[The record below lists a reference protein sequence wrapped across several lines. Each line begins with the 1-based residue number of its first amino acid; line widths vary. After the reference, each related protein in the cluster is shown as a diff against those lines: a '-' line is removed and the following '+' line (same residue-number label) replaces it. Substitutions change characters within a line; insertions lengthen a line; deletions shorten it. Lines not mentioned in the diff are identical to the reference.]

1 MKILLSKLEELKMAY
16 EPKPGD
22 YFVVKT
28 HGLAGLA
35 IRLGTFS
42 DWNHAGIYIGDG
54 LIIEARPTGVSISNL
69 NKYDGYTIAWN
80 QHENLTDA
88 QRTKIVERAKKFV
101 GGSYGAWSIIVI
113 GLKCV
118 GLSVLPNLIRRA
130 ENEDS
135 VICSQLVAWSYSIG
149 KVKVSQKKHALVT
162 PKDLAFR
169 LIFQ

>member
-1 MKILLSKLEELKMAY
+1 MNNY
-16 EPKPGD
+16 KPIAGD

-54 LIIEARPTGVSISNL
+54 LIVEARPTGVTVSNL
-69 NKYDGYTIAWN
+69 SKYDGYTIAWN
-80 QHENLTDA
+80 KHEGLTDI
-88 QRTKIVERAKKFV
+88 QRKKIVERAKKFV
-101 GGSYGAWSIIVI
+101 GGKYGGWSILVLGLKSI
-113 GLKCV
+113 GLMI
-118 GLSVLPNLIRRA
+118 LPNLLRRA
-130 ENEDS
+130 EDENA

-149 KVKVSQKKHALVT
+149 RVKVSEKKHALVT
-162 PKDLAFR
+162 PKDLSFR

>member
-1 MKILLSKLEELKMAY
+1 MNKYSPSI
-16 EPKPGD
+16 GD

-54 LIIEARPTGVSISNL
+54 LIIEARPTGVSISKL
-69 NKYDGYTIAWN
+69 SKYNGYTIAWN
-80 QHENLTDA
+80 QHEGLTEE
-88 QRTKIVERAKKFV
+88 QRAKIVKRAHKFV
-101 GGSYGAWSIIVI
+101 GGKYGGWSILAL
-113 GLKCV
+113 GLKCL
-118 GLSVLPNLIRRA
+118 GLWVFPNIIKRA
-130 ENEDS
+130 ENENA

-149 KVKVSQKKHALVT
+149 GVKVSKKKHALVT